1 MIVPQCPAHQVAM
14 RESDKKP
21 GSFYCSKKVGP
32 NYCTWKQAEDG
43 RQYQYPKPTN
53 EAPKPVQKLVP
64 PTYATASQPALSASE
79 NDIRLW
85 LASLDFAASVHHGS
99 GKTTE
104 ALDCASAARALLP

>member
-1 MIVPQCPAHQVAM
+1 MSVVPQCPVHQSAM

-53 EAPKPVQKLVP
+53 EAPKPAAAPQIQTTWKQEP
-64 PTYATASQPALSASE
+64 APTSSE
-79 NDIRLW
+79 SDVRLW
-85 LASLDFAASVHHGS
+85 LAALDFAASVHHGS
-99 GKTTE
+99 GNTAE
-104 ALDCASAARALLP
+104 ALSCASAARALLP